1 VLGFAANQSKG
12 RDMSRLYGEQHRARQ
27 DQFDSRKMADR
38 VEELAVV
45 TEISEDAAAFIEQ
58 RDMFFLSTVD
68 QQGRPTVSYKG
79 GEAGAFVSV
88 VDEHTLA
95 FPSFDG
101 NGMYYSMG
109 NIDGHAE
116 VGMLFIDFEK
126 PHRIRVQGK
135 ARVSADDPLLSYWK
149 EAELVVRVTVSEL
162 WQNCPRYIH
171 RYQKVKGSHY
181 VPKADCETPVAA
193 WKRVDEVN
201 DVLSDKDRKQVEESG
216 GTMPIEEWMSYVQ
229 SGDEKA

>member
-1 VLGFAANQSKG
+1 
-12 RDMSRLYGEQHRARQ
+12 MSRLYGDKHRALQ

-38 VEELAVV
+38 VEELVVV
-45 TEISEDAAAFIEQ
+45 TDISDEAAAFIEQ

-68 QQGRPTVSYKG
+68 HQGRPTVSYKG
-79 GEAGAFVSV
+79 GEAGRFVKV
-88 VDEHTLA
+88 VDDNTLA

-109 NIDGHAE
+109 NIDGQSE
-116 VGMLFIDFEK
+116 VGMLFIDFEN

-135 ARVSADDPLLSYWK
+135 ARVSADDPLLSHWK
-149 EAELVVRVTVSEL
+149 EAELVVRVTITEL

-171 RYQKVKGSHY
+171 RYQKVKDSRY
-181 VPKADCETPVAA
+181 VPKTDCETPVAT
-193 WKRVDEVN
+193 WKRVNEVS
-201 DVLSDKDRKQVEESG
+201 DVINDKDRQRVEEAG
-216 GTMPIEEWMSYVQ
+216 GNITLEEWVGYVQ

>member
-1 VLGFAANQSKG
+1 
-12 RDMSRLYGEQHRARQ
+12 MSRLYGHKHREFQ
-27 DQFDSRKMADR
+27 DLFDSRQMADR
-38 VEELAVV
+38 VEALAVV

-68 QQGRPTVSYKG
+68 HQGRPTVSYKG
-79 GEAGAFVSV
+79 GEAGAFVRV
-88 VDEHTLA
+88 VDAHTLA

-101 NGMYYSMG
+101 NGMYFSMG

-135 ARVSADDPLLSYWK
+135 ASVSADDPLLSSWK

-171 RYQKVKGSHY
+171 RYQKVKDSHY
-181 VPKADCETPVAA
+181 VPKTDCETPVAA

-201 DVLSDKDRKQVEESG
+201 DVLSDKDREKVEKSG

>member
-1 VLGFAANQSKG
+1 
-12 RDMSRLYGEQHRARQ
+12 MSRLYGDKHRDFQ
-27 DQFDSRKMADR
+27 DQFDSRQMADR

-45 TEISEDAAAFIEQ
+45 TEISEEAAAFIEQ

-68 QQGRPTVSYKG
+68 HQGRPTVSYKG
-79 GEAGAFVSV
+79 GEAGRFVKV
-88 VDEHTLA
+88 VDDNTLA

-109 NIDGHAE
+109 NIDGQSE

-135 ARVSADDPLLSYWK
+135 ASVSADDPLLSHWK
-149 EAELVVRVTVSEL
+149 EAELVVRVSITEL

-171 RYQKVKGSHY
+171 RYQKVKDSRY
-181 VPKADCETPVAA
+181 VPKNECETPVAT
-193 WKRVDEVN
+193 WKRVDEVQ
-201 DVLSDKDRKQVEESG
+201 DVLKKHEREQVEKAG
-216 GTMPIEEWMSYVQ
+216 GQIAIEEWAEMVQ
-229 SGDEKA
+229 SGDENA

>member
-1 VLGFAANQSKG
+1 
-12 RDMSRLYGEQHRARQ
+12 MSRLYGEKHREFQ
-27 DQFDSRKMADR
+27 DLFDSRDMADR
-38 VEELAVV
+38 VEELAVI
-45 TEISEDAAAFIEQ
+45 TEISEEAAAFIEQ

-68 QQGRPTVSYKG
+68 HQGRPTVSYKG
-79 GEAGAFVSV
+79 GEAGAFVRV

-101 NGMYYSMG
+101 NGMYFSMG

-135 ARVSADDPLLSYWK
+135 ASVSADDPLLPSWK
-149 EAELVVRVTVSEL
+149 EAELVVRVRVSEL

-171 RYQKVKGSHY
+171 RYQKVKDSHY

-201 DVLSDKDRKQVEESG
+201 DVLSDKDREKVEKSG

>member
-1 VLGFAANQSKG
+1 
-12 RDMSRLYGEQHRARQ
+12 MSRLYGDKHRAFQ

-38 VEELAVV
+38 VEELVVV
-45 TEISEDAAAFIEQ
+45 TDISEEAAAFIEQ

-68 QQGRPTVSYKG
+68 HQGRPTVSYKG
-79 GEAGAFVSV
+79 GEAGRFVKV
-88 VDEHTLA
+88 VDDNTLA

-101 NGMYYSMG
+101 NGMYFSMG
-109 NIDGHAE
+109 NIDGQSE

-135 ARVSADDPLLSYWK
+135 ASVSADDPLLSYWK
-149 EAELVVRVTVSEL
+149 EAELVVRVSITEL

-171 RYQKVKGSHY
+171 RYQKVKDSRY
-181 VPKADCETPVAA
+181 VPKSECETPVAT
-193 WKRVDEVN
+193 WKRVNEVS
-201 DVLSDKDRKQVEESG
+201 DVISEKDRQQVEEAG
-216 GTMPIEEWMSYVQ
+216 GKIAIEEWAEMVQ

>member
-1 VLGFAANQSKG
+1 
-12 RDMSRLYGEQHRARQ
+12 MSRLYGEQHRARQ

-45 TEISEDAAAFIEQ
+45 TEISDDAAAFIEQ

-68 QQGRPTVSYKG
+68 HQGRPTVSYKG
-79 GEAGAFVSV
+79 GEAGAFVRV
-88 VDEHTLA
+88 VDEQTLA

-171 RYQKVKGSHY
+171 RYQKVKDSHY

-201 DVLSDKDRKQVEESG
+201 DVLSDKDRKRVEESG